1 MLKALNSPPGAVV
14 IVFSAVLVL
23 LGHKDCSWNEAKK
36 AMNNPKEFLAI
47 LDGYDKDNI
56 SDKVIKNLQPIISRE
71 DFDPKIVMSKSS
83 AAAGLCDWVL
93 ALVQYH
99 KLKKS
104 GATQSPQKAQLTS
117 P

>member
-1 MLKALNSPPGAVV
+1 MVL
-14 IVFSAVLVL
+14 SAVLVL
-23 LGHKDCSWNEAKK
+23 LGHKDCSWNEARKVMK
-36 AMNNPKEFLAI
+36 IPKEFLEI
-47 LDGYDKDNI
+47 LHRYDKDNI

-83 AAAGLCDWVL
+83 AAAGLCEWVL

-104 GATQSPQKAQLTS
+104 GAT
-117 P
+117 